1 MSAQQD
7 NLMEE
12 LANRD
17 FIPVEED
24 DEAVVYLKH
33 TADGGMESVTIFLQ
47 RNIALHERFNKA
59 KMLLSA
65 FRYDTEKKSEMTELI
80 NLTR

>member
-17 FIPVEED
+17 FTPTEED
-24 DEAVVYLKH
+24 YEAVVYEKI
-33 TADGGMESVTIFLQ
+33 TSEGMESVTIFLQ
-47 RNIALHERFNKA
+47 KNIALHERFNKSH
-59 KMLLSA
+59 MLISA
-65 FRYDTEKKSEMTELI
+65 FRYDTESKIEMTELI